1 MTLSDAAKNLDP
13 SPSNAG
19 QGSTQETSS
28 RSLRQEPRVAGTDG
42 PDVTLSVEDSDH
54 SALRERVEEL
64 ELRLKERVEESSVLD
79 EEVRC
84 LLAERKIRDEFI
96 ASMEGAVLRLPLA
109 EQQLLDTDNAYKELH
124 ALYSELHAL
133 YSSYQSDAEGRLA
146 EQARI
151 IEAYRSRRSVRVADR
166 LGARVRQFPSAV
178 RMAHFLRRALTDR
191 PTRH

>member
-42 PDVTLSVEDSDH
+42 PDVTLSAEDSDH

>member
-1 MTLSDAAKNLDP
+1 M
-13 SPSNAG
+13 
-19 QGSTQETSS
+19 
-28 RSLRQEPRVAGTDG
+28 
-42 PDVTLSVEDSDH
+42 TLSVEDSDH

-124 ALYSELHAL
+124 ALDSELHAL
-133 YSSYQSDAEGRLA
+133 DSSYQSDAEGRLA
-146 EQARI
+146 EQARRI
-151 IEAYRSRRSVRVADR
+151 
-166 LGARVRQFPSAV
+166 
-178 RMAHFLRRALTDR
+178 
-191 PTRH
+191 